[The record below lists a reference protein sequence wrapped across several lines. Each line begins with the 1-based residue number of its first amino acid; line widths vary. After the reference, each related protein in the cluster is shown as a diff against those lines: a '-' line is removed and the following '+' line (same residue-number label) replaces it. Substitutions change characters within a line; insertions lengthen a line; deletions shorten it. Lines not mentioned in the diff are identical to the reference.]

1 MTGSQVSRN
10 PQNGEAQSR
19 ELLEFFRRDE
29 LPVPPST
36 QPLDFSEDPRG
47 GGRICGEPRAVAIHD
62 EVLQLCYDVTVPCG
76 GNAGQAAERYRRF
89 LQTRNLSENV
99 AARIHRAPAQ
109 TTTVVV
115 PAETGPDAGDVVR
128 GVLEFLLALTP
139 LGWSGC
145 STAQP
150 DVPIEIPDASA
161 PPPEEDLAFAG
172 RPTPLQDSD
181 PLRAARTPGAD
192 GGASVASELQRQY
205 PGLALPTL
213 NVTFDGHE
221 IWQDS
226 AGNLIR
232 EIHTSD
238 PVSFV
243 RVDNRLYVLTANSL
257 GSAYAPST
265 LLVYDVSSMPPRPVA
280 TDDIATDSRGG
291 PSNAIVLGHYN
302 PVAMA
307 TSVGNTEI
315 SVLFGN
321 PTAGVVSTIDPFSNQ
336 IIESDWCSTQGVV
349 TDGGMSGGGDA
360 SFTPDA
366 GA

>member
-1 MTGSQVSRN
+1 MTGHQVSRS
-10 PQNGEAQSR
+10 PQNGEVQFSD
-19 ELLEFFRRDE
+19 LLEVFRHDP
-29 LPVPPST
+29 LPAYPST
-36 QPLDFSEDPRG
+36 QPSDSSEDPRG
-47 GGRICGEPRAVAIHD
+47 GGRICGEPRAVSVHD

-76 GNAGQAAERYRRF
+76 GSAEQAAQRYRRF

-109 TTTVVV
+109 TTTAVV
-115 PAETGPDAGDVVR
+115 PAETGPDAGDVVM

-150 DVPIEIPDASA
+150 NVPIEIPDASA
-161 PPPEEDLAFAG
+161 PPPEEDLACSG
-172 RPTPLQDSD
+172 RRSYIQDND

-192 GGASVASELQRQY
+192 GGASSVASELQRQY

-213 NVTFDGHE
+213 NVTFDGHQ

-226 AGNLIR
+226 AGNPVS

-243 RVDNRLYVLTANSL
+243 RGDNRLYVLTANSL

-321 PTAGVVSTIDPFSNQ
+321 PSAGVVSTIDPFSNR

-349 TDGGMSGGGDA
+349 TDGGMS
-360 SFTPDA
+360 
-366 GA
+366 